1 MYLLLVTMA
10 SYAIDTYGAST
21 GLAGLVASIFII
33 GVLFGRLY
41 AGRQIGNSGA
51 KKMLIIGIS
60 IFIILSFFYYLNL
73 NIYFLIAVR
82 FIQGIGVGFATTA
95 TGTII
100 AQVIPPSRNG
110 EGIGYFSMSN
120 VLATAIGPLIGVSLI
135 NVFDYASIF
144 IFSTS
149 VSIVSLLLVH
159 TIKVPKIPSN
169 HATANKAG
177 MFKISDFFE
186 KNAIPISV
194 TVLVA
199 ALAYSG
205 ILSFITTY
213 ANEIKLPEAGGYY
226 FLVYAIIVLLSR
238 PITGKLMDL
247 KGANSV
253 AYPALVLF
261 AIGMV
266 IISQAVSGFVL
277 LLGAVFVGLG
287 YGNFQSCTQAI
298 AIKVTPLHRMGLAN
312 STYFIFLDLALGLGP
327 LVLGLLIP
335 YIGFRSMYL
344 LLSIIVI
351 LSLFVYFV
359 LHGKKDK
366 KLLQQNNENIA

>member
-1 MYLLLVTMA
+1 MA